1 MRLAVAAVHAEEV
14 AREER
19 GLLAARPGTDLHH
32 RGTRLEG
39 IRRQQ
44 RREHVALGLLELALQ
59 HLELCGRLVLEI
71 GIGEKLLI
79 AADVARHLLVGGI
92 GALELF
98 EKSVVTKRRPVTLR
112 VRQNIRVAQVRFHGR
127 QTTQNILDL
136 SCVDQ
141 AYFANFA

>member
-1 MRLAVAAVHAEEV
+1 M
-14 AREER
+14 
-19 GLLAARPGTDLHH
+19 
-32 RGTRLEG
+32 
-39 IRRQQ
+39 
-44 RREHVALGLLELALQ
+44 ALGLLELALQ
-59 HLELCGRLVLEI
+59 HLELRGRLVLEI
-71 GIGEKLLI
+71 GIGEQFLV

-141 AYFANFA
+141 TYFANFA